1 MNTMT
6 LRHKVLG
13 ITVSGQF
20 AVYSQQARL
29 LYLQEN
35 GSVFVSEKWERVK

>member
-1 MNTMT
+1 MNAMT

-20 AVYSQQARL
+20 SVYAQHEHL
-29 LYLQEN
+29 LYLQDN
-35 GSVFVSEKWERVK
+35 GSVFVSEKWERVN